1 MNRLFGLFHKK
12 IYILW
17 NRPKSLLLTMVQDIR
32 LRKKQADRA
41 VMTRSAKFFWEARS
55 PPAL

>member
-1 MNRLFGLFHKK
+1 MEQA
-12 IYILW
+12 
-17 NRPKSLLLTMVQDIR
+17 SCLLLTMVQDIR

-41 VMTRSAKFFWEARS
+41 VRARSAKFFWEARS

>member
-1 MNRLFGLFHKK
+1 M
-12 IYILW
+12 W

>member
-1 MNRLFGLFHKK
+1 MNRLSGLFHKK

-17 NRPKSLLLTMVQDIR
+17 NRPESLLLTMVQDIR

-41 VMTRSAKFFWEARS
+41 VTARSAKFFSEARS
-55 PPAL
+55 PAAL